1 MNIIRNFLALLEIFL
16 FTQAAFSQMNRITY
30 NNQQLFLNGS
40 NLAWVNYGSD
50 WGLGTTD
57 TTTIADWMVQMH
69 QHGGNAMRVWLDVE
83 GEKTKE
89 GIDKTIMFNS
99 LGYCTGP
106 APYLIPELKKVLDL
120 AWEREIGIDICLWGF
135 GMLGTA
141 RDTSVLRRNIL
152 LLTDTSFTNAY
163 IRNCLIPMVEALK
176 GHPAILTWEIFNEP
190 EGMSTE
196 FGWSGFQHV
205 QMRYIQQFVNLC
217 AGAIHRADPSAKV
230 TNGAVTVASITN
242 VVLAKSSADK
252 SLNLA
257 KMSVKE
263 KQNLEYWFKNKYQVA
278 LTADEIVPSMKKLTA
293 ASYNYYSDNRLIAI
307 GGDPL
312 GTLDFYSVHYYTQNG
327 SNVSVITYPA
337 SHWNFDKPVVVGE
350 FAVQNTDGVPKAQ
363 IYERLYANG
372 YAGALAWSWTD
383 VNLSSHT
390 DMLTGMQG
398 IWDNH
403 RADVELFGT
412 GAYWPTLSIT
422 SPQDGALFPDSN
434 QVTIQVSVTDSAA
447 ITSVDIIVGD
457 TLKIATLTTAPYTY
471 TWTNIAGGIYNITA
485 VATNSFGH
493 SQKSSIVKITVGTP
507 SMVRLEA
514 EYATRKGIGMT
525 TGIDADASNGRY
537 VNIAAADANSTLTWK
552 LTSVPIAGKY
562 SIAFGYRCPF
572 GSKTQFINVNG
583 VLVNTLEFT
592 AVSPTTWY
600 EKTIDVNLVKD
611 TNTIQMQMSWAW
623 MYLDYLAVS
632 KVPVDV
638 TPPNFTIAILQ
649 NPIITKDLDIYG
661 ISDETLNNNGAHA
674 LVNGVPVAMTLL
686 DYSNHVYAGD
696 YQLDSSGTLMVVV
709 NGTDV
714 AGNFGVDTLSVPVQL
729 IKAVEGGMIASADVR
744 MQASFPGRALDHD
757 AYVIVQRGEDFTR
770 QGNTLSKKN
779 AVQPD
784 EVVPIG
790 KSYLISPAQLP
801 LLTSVTLQFSY
812 SNEEIG
818 GMAEEKLDI
827 ARKVGSQWISL
838 GGQVDDRSNQVTVQV
853 NELGEYRLQWNSKR
867 VESSAT
873 LPIDYDLLQNYP
885 NPFNPETTIRYAL
898 PKGFNGQ
905 VVLTIYN
912 LVGQEVKRLVD
923 KIQESGYYL
932 IVWNGTD
939 NFGRSVSS
947 GVYFY
952 RLRADRFTA
961 VNKMMLLK

>member
-1 MNIIRNFLALLEIFL
+1 MHIIRYVLALLVMFL
-16 FTQAAFSQMNRITY
+16 FTQAAVSQMNRVSY

-50 WGLGTTD
+50 FGLGTTD
-57 TTTIADWMVQMH
+57 TTTMADWMLQMH

-83 GEKTKE
+83 GEKTQ
-89 GIDKTIMFNS
+89 GGVDKTVRFNS
-99 LGYCTGP
+99 LGYCIGIS
-106 APYLIPELKKVLDL
+106 PYLIPDLKKVLDL

-141 RDTSVLRRNIL
+141 RDTSVLRRNL
-152 LLTDTSFTNAY
+152 LLLRDTSFTNAY
-163 IRNCLIPMVEALK
+163 IKNCLIPMVEALK

-217 AGAIHRADPSAKV
+217 AGAIHRTDPSAKV

-242 VVLAKSSADK
+242 VVLAKASADE

-257 KMSVKE
+257 KMSMAE
-263 KQNLEYWFKNKYQVA
+263 KQNLESWFNHRYHVA
-278 LTADEIVPSMKKLTA
+278 LTADQIVPILQKLTA
-293 ASYNYYSDNRLIAI
+293 TSYNWYSDNRLIAV

-312 GTLDFYSVHYYTQNG
+312 GTLDFYSVHYYAKNG

-337 SHWNFDKPVVVGE
+337 SHWNFDKPVVVAE
-350 FAVQNTDGVPKAQ
+350 FHTTNTDFIPKDQ
-363 IYERLYANG
+363 IYEKLYQNG
-372 YAGALAWSWTD
+372 YAGALAWSWSDLEVTT
-383 VNLSSHT
+383 HA
-390 DMLTGMQG
+390 DMLAGMQT

-403 RADVELFGT
+403 RSDVDLFGT
-412 GAYWPTLSIT
+412 GADWPYVSIAYPST
-422 SPQDGALFPDSN
+422 GATFPNSN

-447 ITSVDIIVGD
+447 ITSVDIFSN
-457 TLKIATLTTAPYTY
+457 TLKIATLTTAPYTF
-471 TWTNIAGGIYNITA
+471 TWTNIPGGIYNITA
-485 VATNSFGH
+485 AATNSLGH
-493 SQKSSIVKITVGTP
+493 TQTSSIVKITVGTP
-507 SMVRLEA
+507 PMIRLEA
-514 EYATRKGIGMT
+514 ETAIRTGPGMS
-525 TGIDADASNGRY
+525 IVADPIASGGQY
-537 VNIAAADANSTLTWK
+537 VNIASNDPTTKITWTLND
-552 LTSVPIAGKY
+552 VPTAGKY
-562 SIAFGYRCPF
+562 PITFGYKCSLGP
-572 GSKTQFINVNG
+572 KTQFINVNG
-583 VLVNTLEFT
+583 TLANTLEFT
-592 AVSPTTWY
+592 AASPTGWY
-600 EKTIDVNLVKD
+600 EKTINVDLVQD
-611 TNTIQMQMSWAW
+611 TNTIQMQMSWGW
-623 MYLDYLAVS
+623 MAVDYLAVS
-632 KVPVDV
+632 EVPVDV

-661 ISDETLNNNGAHA
+661 ISDETLNNTGTHA
-674 LVNGVPVAMTLL
+674 LVNGVPVVMTLL

-729 IKAVEGGMIASADVR
+729 IKAAEGGLIASADVR
-744 MQASFPGRALDHD
+744 MQVSFSIRAIDHD
-757 AYVIVQRGEDFTR
+757 AYIIVQRGEDFTK

-801 LLTSVTLQFSY
+801 LIASVTLQFSY

-818 GMAEEKLDI
+818 GMEEEKLDI
-827 ARKVGSQWISL
+827 ARKVGSHWISL
-838 GGQVDDRSNQVTVQV
+838 GGKVEDMSNHVTAQV

-873 LPIDYDLLQNYP
+873 LPIDYALLQNYP

-912 LVGQEVKRLVD
+912 IVGQEVKRLVD
-923 KIQESGYYL
+923 KIQESGYYPV
-932 IVWNGTD
+932 VWNGTD
-939 NFGRSVSS
+939 IFGRSVSS

-952 RLRADRFTA
+952 RLQADRFTA